1 MNSCVICSDGDLQ
14 SLNRFAATPFTMCKL
29 LVEFWADPKELILIL
44 LHKLITIRTKLFFL
58 AYVVIYVCN

>member
-29 LVEFWADPKELILIL
+29 LEEFWADPKELILIL
-44 LHKLITIRTKLFFL
+44 LHKLITIRTKLFF
-58 AYVVIYVCN
+58 